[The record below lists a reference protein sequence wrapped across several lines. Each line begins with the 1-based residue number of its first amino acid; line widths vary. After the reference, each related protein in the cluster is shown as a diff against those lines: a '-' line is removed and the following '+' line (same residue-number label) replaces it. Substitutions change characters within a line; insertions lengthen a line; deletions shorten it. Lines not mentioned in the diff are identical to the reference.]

1 MTMADITK
9 VFLITGFLGSGKTTF
24 LNRII
29 ACFPSDRK
37 LTILMNEFGE
47 IGIDGTLVEGDAI
60 DMLEIS
66 RGSIFCVCVK
76 TDFIKALYE
85 LNIKVKPDILLME
98 STGVANPSDL
108 KRDLQLP
115 IFNNRFQ
122 FKEQFCILDAV
133 HFQDAF
139 ETYAS
144 LEKQIASSTVFI
156 INKVD
161 LATRES
167 IEKIKQIVKQFHP
180 DPIFFE
186 TTYSDIPLEQFFFK
200 ESQEEGCSVASI
212 QAETAP
218 EILSASE
225 LDTYIDDLLDQP
237 DLEITPPD
245 ALASVTYKWTGD
257 DLSQIKEMADR
268 LPSSVVRAKGFVEA
282 DGSMYIFSYVMGDW
296 TIEDPGI
303 PAERIKHKNI
313 VVFIGPVDSMEEI
326 GRVVDKGKW
335 SKGEVLQPQSLKD
348 MKLMNMK
355 DMENG

>member
-1 MTMADITK
+1 MTTAETTK

-29 ACFPSDRK
+29 SIFPSNKK

-76 TDFIKALYE
+76 TDFIKGLYE
-85 LNIKVKPDILLME
+85 LNTKVKPDILLME

-122 FKEQFCILDAV
+122 FREQFCIIDAA
-133 HFQDAF
+133 HFNDAF
-139 ETYAS
+139 EAYAS

-161 LATRES
+161 LASKES
-167 IEKIKQIVKQFHP
+167 IDKIKQVVGQFHP
-180 DPIFFE
+180 DPVFFE
-186 TTYSDIPLEQFFFK
+186 TTYSDIPLEQFFF
-200 ESQEEGCSVASI
+200 EELQEEDSRLQTSPT
-212 QAETAP
+212 ENTR

-225 LDTYIDDLLDQP
+225 LDAYIDDLLDQP
-237 DLEITPPD
+237 GLETTPPD
-245 ALASVTYKWTGD
+245 ALASITYKWTGD
-257 DLSQIKEMADR
+257 DLSQIKEMADS
-268 LPSSVVRAKGFVEA
+268 LPSSVVRAKGFIEA
-282 DGSMYIFSYVMGDW
+282 GGRIYIFSYVMGDW
-296 TIEDPGI
+296 TIEDPKI
-303 PAERIKHKNI
+303 PSERIKHKNI

-326 GRVVDKGKW
+326 GSIVDKGKW
-335 SKGEVLQPQSLKD
+335 SKGEILQPISMKD
-348 MKLMNMK
+348 MTLKNMK